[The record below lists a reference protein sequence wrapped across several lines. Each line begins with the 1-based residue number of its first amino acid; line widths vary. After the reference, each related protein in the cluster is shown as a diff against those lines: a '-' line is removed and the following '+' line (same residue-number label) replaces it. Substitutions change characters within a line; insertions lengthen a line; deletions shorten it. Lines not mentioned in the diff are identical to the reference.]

1 MSKTYTYFTDPSHG
15 WLRVTRKEL
24 VTLGID
30 KDITPYSYARGAWVY
45 LEEDL
50 DMGTFMRAKGWLT
63 EEGRAIEGFWDSGVI
78 KNKNCLTRQST
89 IRSYDRYFVE

>member
-1 MSKTYTYFTDPSHG
+1 MSKTYTYFTDPGHG

-24 VTLGID
+24 VKLGID

-50 DMGTFMRAKGWLT
+50 DMATFMRAKGWLT
-63 EEGRAIEGFWDSGVI
+63 ELGGPVPGFWDSGVI
-78 KNKNCLTRQST
+78 KIGRAH
-89 IRSYDRYFVE
+89 V